1 MSGTVLTNKG
11 LALIT
16 KLVAAS
22 TELQISRVAVG
33 TGRVPSGVD
42 PQTMVDLNEYKMD
55 AQIESYGVSPD
66 QSDVAYIAAQVS
78 SIGVS
83 AGFAVTE
90 AGVFAT
96 DPDVG
101 EILYAYLDLTE
112 DPQYIYAETD
122 AISKFAEITFNV
134 LIGSVAKVTAYV
146 SPGAL
151 TKKVDFNA
159 FKESVETPEFD
170 DSGTV
175 SGISSFPDFLNLVKS
190 KMNFFQFFRNFK
202 AGLQFVLHAGQIV
215 NNCVT
220 DNAGLPLSAAQ
231 GKALMDKYTQLY
243 SDLNTTNN
251 NLSKLNGKM
260 LGSNYVMNYSDFS
273 DLSVNVYSVETFATT
288 PSGNAPENNVGDF
301 RITRLGMNNSK
312 YNTLILTSP
321 RYKTSVSMS
330 QEFYV
335 GNFWDGIWMG
345 WERLANKS
353 ALDNLTSLYNTI
365 KANYEKGSTFLDDI
379 SPLSFPSQLKHAGFY
394 KLPTMTAD
402 VNADAGSETMTE
414 YTTGDFYGL
423 LLGADINTT
432 DGCAYGT
439 LIVSSPRIKSAIWV
453 GNIWKRNLLV
463 GIKLEKVED
472 YI

>member
-134 LIGSVAKVTAYV
+134 LIGSVTKVTAYV

-175 SGISSFPDFLNLVKS
+175 EGISSFPSFLETMKS
-190 KMNFFQFFRNFK
+190 KMNFFQFFRNLK

-243 SDLNTTNN
+243 SDLNATNN
-251 NLSKLNGKM
+251 NLSNGSVKSYFSPHKNNEAD
-260 LGSNYVMNYSDFS
+260 LCKGYNNSDGVFYFNYQGALVPIKKYVFS
-273 DLSVNVYSVETFATT
+273 DGQGNGIFSSDQLVKNSDLPKNFKFLNLKYNTASSYDTEVLKYIESLKESVFIIYCQHGSASMYMGFIVGDGKYGTVLRFEYDSLYVNGC
-288 PSGNAPENNVGDF
+288 SGNAWAGW
-301 RITRLGMNNSK
+301 TKLG
-312 YNTLILTSP
+312 
-321 RYKTSVSMS
+321 
-330 QEFYV
+330 
-335 GNFWDGIWMG
+335 
-345 WERLANKS
+345 
-353 ALDNLTSLYNTI
+353 
-365 KANYEKGSTFLDDI
+365 
-379 SPLSFPSQLKHAGFY
+379 
-394 KLPTMTAD
+394 
-402 VNADAGSETMTE
+402 
-414 YTTGDFYGL
+414 
-423 LLGADINTT
+423 
-432 DGCAYGT
+432 
-439 LIVSSPRIKSAIWV
+439 
-453 GNIWKRNLLV
+453 
-463 GIKLEKVED
+463 
-472 YI
+472 

>member
-175 SGISSFPDFLNLVKS
+175 EGISSFPSFLETMKS
-190 KMNFFQFFRNFK
+190 KMNFFQFFRNLK

-231 GKALMDKYTQLY
+231 GKVLKDLYTQLY
-243 SDLNTTNN
+243 SDMQAKNSPYAENTSGASYGLPDYSYVLGNAGNKKGTASGDVYYIAVDAKGGLYGGAQVNNAIDITWEKTATKNELDKKFANSGTQFNSLSDFPSSGSGFGTNTKALTLYDGFILPEYSRICFMN
-251 NLSKLNGKM
+251 YGNSPDGALMAIAQNGDLYSAFRNKGTWANGK
-260 LGSNYVMNYSDFS
+260 V
-273 DLSVNVYSVETFATT
+273 
-288 PSGNAPENNVGDF
+288 
-301 RITRLGMNNSK
+301 R
-312 YNTLILTSP
+312 
-321 RYKTSVSMS
+321 
-330 QEFYV
+330 
-335 GNFWDGIWMG
+335 
-345 WERLANKS
+345 
-353 ALDNLTSLYNTI
+353 
-365 KANYEKGSTFLDDI
+365 
-379 SPLSFPSQLKHAGFY
+379 
-394 KLPTMTAD
+394 
-402 VNADAGSETMTE
+402 
-414 YTTGDFYGL
+414 
-423 LLGADINTT
+423 
-432 DGCAYGT
+432 
-439 LIVSSPRIKSAIWV
+439 
-453 GNIWKRNLLV
+453 
-463 GIKLEKVED
+463 
-472 YI
+472 

>member
-22 TELQISRVAVG
+22 TELQISRVAVE

-175 SGISSFPDFLNLVKS
+175 EGISSFPSFLETMKS
-190 KMNFFQFFRNFK
+190 KMNFFQFFRNLK

-231 GKALMDKYTQLY
+231 GKVLKDLYTQLY
-243 SDLNTTNN
+243 SEIGNRFYVRASETDFNNMTRSGYFFGKLVQNTPDGTTDSNWIIEVQAFDNN
-251 NLSKLNGKM
+251 TGWTFQRAARSSDKAIFTRIQDNGTW
-260 LGSNYVMNYSDFS
+260 SDWEVLARKS
-273 DLSVNVYSVETFATT
+273 DLSQNIIAKTFNVQAT
-288 PSGNAPENNVGDF
+288 V
-301 RITRLGMNNSK
+301 
-312 YNTLILTSP
+312 
-321 RYKTSVSMS
+321 
-330 QEFYV
+330 
-335 GNFWDGIWMG
+335 
-345 WERLANKS
+345 
-353 ALDNLTSLYNTI
+353 
-365 KANYEKGSTFLDDI
+365 KANEGYICDIPFTVPDGYELLDVVDTYI
-379 SPLSFPSQLKHAGFY
+379 Q
-394 KLPTMTAD
+394 
-402 VNADAGSETMTE
+402 
-414 YTTGDFYGL
+414 
-423 LLGADINTT
+423 
-432 DGCAYGT
+432 GT
-439 LIVSSPRIKSAIWV
+439 PAALCQQGIV
-453 GNIWKRNLLV
+453 
-463 GIKLEKVED
+463 
-472 YI
+472 

>member
-134 LIGSVAKVTAYV
+134 LIGSVTKVTAYV

-175 SGISSFPDFLNLVKS
+175 EGISSFPNFLETMKS
-190 KMNFFQFFRNFK
+190 KMNFFQFFRNLK

-220 DNAGLPLSAAQ
+220 DNAKLPLSAAQ
-231 GKALMDKYTQLY
+231 GKVLKDLYTQLY
-243 SDLNTTNN
+243 SDSSRRFLIDKAIYNSLTDLPSKGSCFGVIGNTPISIGNSFSIPAYSRFAFINTGDSTDGALLAIDASGNIY
-251 NLSKLNGKM
+251 SAYRSNGIWNAGQVSALK
-260 LGSNYVMNYSDFS
+260 S
-273 DLSVNVYSVETFATT
+273 DLTDLVIERGFSKSISIPAKTPYATT
-288 PSGNAPENNVGDF
+288 EYDVEYTIPSG
-301 RITRLGMNNSK
+301 
-312 YNTLILTSP
+312 
-321 RYKTSVSMS
+321 YK
-330 QEFYV
+330 Q
-335 GNFWDGIWMG
+335 
-345 WERLANKS
+345 LAIIR
-353 ALDNLTSLYNTI
+353 A
-365 KANYEKGSTFLDDI
+365 
-379 SPLSFPSQLKHAGFY
+379 
-394 KLPTMTAD
+394 
-402 VNADAGSETMTE
+402 
-414 YTTGDFYGL
+414 YTTGSACNVFNAYFKDGKVRL
-423 LLGADINTT
+423 VISNLSGNQQTIN
-432 DGCAYGT
+432 AYAFI
-439 LIVSSPRIKSAIWV
+439 LFVKS
-453 GNIWKRNLLV
+453 
-463 GIKLEKVED
+463 
-472 YI
+472 

>member
-134 LIGSVAKVTAYV
+134 LIGSVTKVTAYV

-202 AGLQFVLHAGQIV
+202 AGMQFVLHAGQIV

-243 SDLNTTNN
+243 SDLPIIGKFTNKKN
-251 NLSKLNGKM
+251 KDIIKI
-260 LGSNYVMNYSDFS
+260 GSVVKSR
-273 DLSVNVYSVETFATT
+273 SVVCVF
-288 PSGNAPENNVGDF
+288 P
-301 RITRLGMNNSK
+301 R
-312 YNTLILTSP
+312 YNTLTTVRCIYPSLEISAGEDQFQLFAWDTNTQNDSTS
-321 RYKTSVSMS
+321 T
-330 QEFYV
+330 
-335 GNFWDGIWMG
+335 
-345 WERLANKS
+345 
-353 ALDNLTSLYNTI
+353 NLEGYYI
-365 KANYEKGSTFLDDI
+365 VM
-379 SPLSFPSQLKHAGFY
+379 PMLSK
-394 KLPTMTAD
+394 
-402 VNADAGSETMTE
+402 
-414 YTTGDFYGL
+414 
-423 LLGADINTT
+423 
-432 DGCAYGT
+432 
-439 LIVSSPRIKSAIWV
+439 
-453 GNIWKRNLLV
+453 
-463 GIKLEKVED
+463 
-472 YI
+472 

>member
-134 LIGSVAKVTAYV
+134 LIGSVTKVTAYV

-202 AGLQFVLHAGQIV
+202 AGMQFVLHAGQIV

-243 SDLNTTNN
+243 SDL
-251 NLSKLNGKM
+251 KM
-260 LGSNYVMNYSDFS
+260 SQHTISMVTAYDS
-273 DLSVNVYSVETFATT
+273 FATI
-288 PSGNAPENNVGDF
+288 VRQRCYID
-301 RITRLGMNNSK
+301 
-312 YNTLILTSP
+312 
-321 RYKTSVSMS
+321 
-330 QEFYV
+330 
-335 GNFWDGIWMG
+335 
-345 WERLANKS
+345 NKS
-353 ALDNLTSLYNTI
+353 LIINVLIDIKNKDAFDEYNNILIFLNMHTEKQVIDIAGVGVGANRSIFMYAKDNAIYLNTRPEANGYYVLNCTIPFISL
-365 KANYEKGSTFLDDI
+365 
-379 SPLSFPSQLKHAGFY
+379 
-394 KLPTMTAD
+394 
-402 VNADAGSETMTE
+402 
-414 YTTGDFYGL
+414 
-423 LLGADINTT
+423 
-432 DGCAYGT
+432 
-439 LIVSSPRIKSAIWV
+439 
-453 GNIWKRNLLV
+453 
-463 GIKLEKVED
+463 
-472 YI
+472 